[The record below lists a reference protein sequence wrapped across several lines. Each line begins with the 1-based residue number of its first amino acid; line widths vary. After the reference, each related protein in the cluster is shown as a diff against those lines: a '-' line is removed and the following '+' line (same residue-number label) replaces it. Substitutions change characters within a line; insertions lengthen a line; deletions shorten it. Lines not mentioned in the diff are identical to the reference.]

1 MHQGMGGLL
10 HDPVVGVVGEDGKMP
25 PMQCHPPFSMAS
37 LSSELGKIVGRIP
50 GLTSD
55 SPYSSGPHTPA
66 TPAGGHNPVDV
77 VPETSSRTA
86 AVSVGESPALGDACA
101 AGGDATD
108 CNIVTPSGADVVP
121 VACTPSEGPATNTL
135 VSPAHEAAL
144 TSAPGA
150 ISSSVLP
157 CVAPPAA
164 LGTEP
169 RRVSRFQVTKVNEA
183 STPVLASPAAPQP
196 PSIIGGAVASP
207 ASPSSA
213 PPGWGGDAPSVK
225 RGRFAV
231 TKVQDLSPSTAAVP
245 SPVTEIGA
253 QRSPF
258 TPQQQPSVPQSAM
271 AHQSFIQTAPP
282 QTPQPSLPLQQPQH
296 QPQSQRHPQ
305 QATEMTR
312 HNGCPPTHLPLQG
325 HSSGGLGLSPSPL
338 FTSDDLGQPMTQEAV
353 SSPHARWRV
362 PLNDP
367 RRKYFSPN
375 RRFCSK
381 DEDEDSGDEASDEEE
396 PFTSNALPVSARL
409 HRSRLQSK
417 RLLMHHPS
425 YFTAHDEGRSRS
437 KPRIQKTR
445 NFELSSSVEDS
456 TSVAGNTRKIVPQK
470 TQPLAVPNFQYQNMN
485 FSRVDPAESLLSPPP
500 QLWRAKSLV
509 CMRDASTASPP
520 LASSFTG
527 QGPPT
532 PPPRRRRNLLRNS
545 MSVQNVHS
553 HVEASSPLD
562 HHVKLSPAHR
572 RLVYDDTPS
581 LGSGSPLLD
590 VQGHLGANYHT
601 VHASPFSVFGT
612 SPPPRPP
619 SPKYLRPAL
628 DSMYHTIQS
637 AGSFSEY
644 DRSSRL
650 GRTTSHGSLRGPAL
664 AHWSNKHS
672 LDCSDSSGSINDNL
686 DAMSR
691 QTQSRPHASPRT
703 RHPHSGLPDKN
714 IPDCTLLEHFL
725 LPPVPDPRSAALR
738 PLAPR

>member
-1 MHQGMGGLL
+1 MLNMHQGMGGLL

-338 FTSDDLGQPMTQEAV
+338 FTSDDDLREGDAGGRSSDDNSDKELESLRRRQQQERQELERRHERELLEMASKKSSRSHHRPHTLVLGTPPSLSTSLQTFPCMGGGAEYHHPHNGEVRHMGYGLPPLDSSVPM
-353 SSPHARWRV
+353 V
-362 PLNDP
+362 PDA
-367 RRKYFSPN
+367 
-375 RRFCSK
+375 
-381 DEDEDSGDEASDEEE
+381 GDMEGNY
-396 PFTSNALPVSARL
+396 TTLPVVGGG
-409 HRSRLQSK
+409 
-417 RLLMHHPS
+417 
-425 YFTAHDEGRSRS
+425 Y
-437 KPRIQKTR
+437 
-445 NFELSSSVEDS
+445 S
-456 TSVAGNTRKIVPQK
+456 TSGGYLMPGV
-470 TQPLAVPNFQYQNMN
+470 
-485 FSRVDPAESLLSPPP
+485 
-500 QLWRAKSLV
+500 
-509 CMRDASTASPP
+509 
-520 LASSFTG
+520 
-527 QGPPT
+527 
-532 PPPRRRRNLLRNS
+532 
-545 MSVQNVHS
+545 
-553 HVEASSPLD
+553 
-562 HHVKLSPAHR
+562 
-572 RLVYDDTPS
+572 
-581 LGSGSPLLD
+581 
-590 VQGHLGANYHT
+590 
-601 VHASPFSVFGT
+601 
-612 SPPPRPP
+612 PPPRP
-619 SPKYLRPAL
+619 
-628 DSMYHTIQS
+628 
-637 AGSFSEY
+637 
-644 DRSSRL
+644 
-650 GRTTSHGSLRGPAL
+650 
-664 AHWSNKHS
+664 
-672 LDCSDSSGSINDNL
+672 
-686 DAMSR
+686 
-691 QTQSRPHASPRT
+691 ASPYPPGGAAWEGPLEGR
-703 RHPHSGLPDKN
+703 GLTSSPR
-714 IPDCTLLEHFL
+714 
-725 LPPVPDPRSAALR
+725 PPQS
-738 PLAPR
+738 